1 MTKQHIRIEMIH
13 DIICSWC
20 PIGYRNIKSALAEF
34 ESQLDVEF
42 RFLPYELNP
51 EMPADGERI
60 DVHLKRRNDWND
72 EQFLRYREELVET
85 ARQAGLNYDFGKR
98 THYWNT
104 ALAHK
109 LLHLAE
115 KFGKQQEL
123 NEELITQYFTNGIDV
138 SDTNSL
144 VKVAGAVGI
153 DRQSVMDAVSS
164 PKVAEEMAAKHV
176 RVKGFTVRS
185 VPTFV
190 INNQEVLRG
199 SNSVEFFVQY
209 LADYLRRA
217 AA

>member
-1 MTKQHIRIEMIH
+1 MIH

-109 LLHLAE
+109 LLHLILCQCPSFMAYIDLCVHSVDAT
-115 KFGKQQEL
+115 KRIGKCS
-123 NEELITQYFTNGIDV
+123 T
-138 SDTNSL
+138 
-144 VKVAGAVGI
+144 
-153 DRQSVMDAVSS
+153 
-164 PKVAEEMAAKHV
+164 
-176 RVKGFTVRS
+176 GF
-185 VPTFV
+185 
-190 INNQEVLRG
+190 
-199 SNSVEFFVQY
+199 VEPVTKSI
-209 LADYLRRA
+209 
-217 AA
+217 